1 MVMIFK
7 ITKIKI
13 DKMLEYMNKNFSS
26 IFSNINLI
34 YEEERIEINNILKEF
49 GYK

>member
-1 MVMIFK
+1 MIFK

-13 DKMLEYMNKNFSS
+13 DKMLEYMNKNFST
-26 IFSNINLI
+26 IFNNINLI
-34 YEEERIEINNILKEF
+34 YQEDNMEINNILKEF